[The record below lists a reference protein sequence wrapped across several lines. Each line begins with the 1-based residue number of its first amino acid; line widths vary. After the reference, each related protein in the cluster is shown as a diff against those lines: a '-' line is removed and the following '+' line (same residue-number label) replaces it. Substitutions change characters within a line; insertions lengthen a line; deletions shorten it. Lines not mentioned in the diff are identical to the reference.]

1 MSRSFVTLRSL
12 EGFKFYGRKTIV
24 HNLDPRAKALFITTV
39 FVVSLLFT
47 NLYVLLGLLTVHVP
61 FLLAAGVLRRWVY
74 SIRAG
79 ALLAGIIFFAN
90 LLTGS
95 GVLPALALTV
105 RFLVLLT
112 TFSLFFMTTSPDDL
126 GLALDRVGLVR
137 WLSRRWLGFPNA
149 LSFTLTTAVRLV
161 PTLAVDAHT
170 VIDAQRSRG
179 LELDKGNVLRR
190 IRNYVPILIPL
201 LLVAIRRSLELA
213 EALEARGFPGREDRT
228 SLYELKF
235 NPSDYLLV
243 LGSSTVLAVSM
254 WIFVIHPVLRLPF

>member
-126 GLALDRVGLVR
+126 GLAL
-137 WLSRRWLGFPNA
+137 
-149 LSFTLTTAVRLV
+149 
-161 PTLAVDAHT
+161 
-170 VIDAQRSRG
+170 
-179 LELDKGNVLRR
+179 
-190 IRNYVPILIPL
+190 
-201 LLVAIRRSLELA
+201 
-213 EALEARGFPGREDRT
+213 EARGFPGREDRT
-228 SLYELKF
+228 SLYELRFKA
-235 NPSDYLLV
+235 SDYLLV